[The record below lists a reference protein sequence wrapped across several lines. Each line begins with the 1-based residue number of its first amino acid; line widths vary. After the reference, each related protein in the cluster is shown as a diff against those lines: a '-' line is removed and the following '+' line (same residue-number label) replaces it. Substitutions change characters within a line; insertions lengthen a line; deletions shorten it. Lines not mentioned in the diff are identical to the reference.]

1 MRLSSFGF
9 LVGAMLALSLAAA
22 SAAEARS
29 GNVAA
34 LQVALKALHH
44 YGGSIDG
51 VKGPRTRGALRRFQR
66 RHRLAADGIAG
77 PRTRRALG
85 RRGRPAFASR
95 AMHRGQRGWD
105 VAALQFLL
113 GRRGAAPGTV
123 DGGFGRGTGRAL
135 RRFQRRAGLRADGV
149 AGPATLRALKRRHP
163 TRRRARRGH
172 RRSGPLSGP
181 VAFFRPVRGP
191 IGDGF
196 GRRWGRP
203 HQGIDFPVAAGTR
216 VGAAGRGVTRFAG
229 WNSGGY
235 GNLVI
240 VSHRLGFETWYAHLS
255 RVTTSPGE
263 RVAGGT
269 RIGYVG
275 STGHSTGPHLH
286 FEVRSHGTPVNPMA
300 RLLATAARRRSE
312 GPGLTG
318 GDRPP
323 PHLGCEL
330 ELLKRRGMTGGA
342 GPTRC

>member
-1 MRLSSFGF
+1 VRLASWRCLAGVV
-9 LVGAMLALSLAAA
+9 LVIALAAPA
-22 SAAEARS
+22 SAEARS

-44 YGGSIDG
+44 YSGAIDG

-66 RHRLAADGIAG
+66 RHHLAADALAG

-85 RRGRPAFASR
+85 RRGRPAFGSR

-113 GRRGAAPGTV
+113 GRRGAASGSI
-123 DGGFGRGTGRAL
+123 DGGFGRGTGRAV

-163 TRRRARRGH
+163 ARRRARRGH
-172 RRSGPLSGP
+172 RGSGPLSGP

-196 GRRWGRP
+196 GYRWGRP

-263 RVAGGT
+263 RVGGGT

-286 FEVRSHGTPVNPMA
+286 FEVRLNGTPINPMA
-300 RLLATAARRRSE
+300 RLLATAALRASG

-323 PHLGCEL
+323 PHHGCEL